1 MSNFNACSTDDINYV
16 KHGTCLNACNMRAIG
31 WLDEQRSFYLV
42 YWQRYAVR
50 FSTQGELLEEAL
62 PVPMLLP
69 VSGGG
74 EGEAWNFSR
83 HLAFS
88 VSYCSWF
95 ITPATNLESRS
106 IATCIRPFVS
116 VRSLLGSSVR

>member
-1 MSNFNACSTDDINYV
+1 MHAICELSAGLTNSDHSTWFTGSD
-16 KHGTCLNACNMRAIG
+16 
-31 WLDEQRSFYLV
+31 
-42 YWQRYAVR
+42 AVR

-62 PVPMLLP
+62 SIPILLP

-74 EGEAWNFSR
+74 GGGEAWNFSR

-95 ITPATNLESRS
+95 ITPATNLELRS
-106 IATCIRPFVS
+106 IATSIRPFV
-116 VRSLLGSSVR
+116 LG